1 MKIDFTQELKM
12 YRGLPIAIDP
22 ETNEMAT
29 LKIVS
34 IEALMVSG
42 SDNLKAEDILRRNNL
57 ARRIWESE
65 AEIDVS
71 VEDIVLIK
79 SLIPIRFKDAI
90 IIAAPALEALG

>member
-1 MKIDFTQELKM
+1 M

-42 SDNLKAEDILRRNNL
+42 SDNLKAEEILRRNNL

>member
-42 SDNLKAEDILRRNNL
+42 SDNLKAEEILRRNNL